1 MIDFKN
7 PGFFKLKQANPQS
20 VLPSIQPL
28 LLADESI
35 VSAFQGVRDFVAFT
49 TKRIISVN
57 VQGISGKKKDF
68 TSLPY
73 NRIQAFSVETS
84 GPFDRDCELDLWF
97 SGIGNV
103 RFEFSGGVNISAIAQ
118 TIGNFALK

>member
-7 PGFFKLKQANPQS
+7 PGFFKLKQTNPQS

-28 LLADESI
+28 LLPDESL

-57 VQGISGKKKDF
+57 VQGLSGKKKDF

-73 NRIQAFSVETS
+73 SRIQVFSVETA

-103 RFEFSGGVNISAIAQ
+103 RFEFSGGVDISAIAQ
-118 TIGNFALK
+118 TIGSFTLK